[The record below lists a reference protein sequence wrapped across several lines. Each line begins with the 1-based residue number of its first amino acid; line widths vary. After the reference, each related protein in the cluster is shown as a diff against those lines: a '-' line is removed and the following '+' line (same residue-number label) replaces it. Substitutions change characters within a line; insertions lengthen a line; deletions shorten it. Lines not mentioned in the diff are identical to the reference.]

1 MLGPQDRKLIIEEEA
16 KKAAKTQEEKPAPS
30 SGSKGKKKKSSPARL
45 EATQCPPATA
55 KLVGNAWEIIP
66 ASSQKFSVPAM
77 PKAAAPA
84 TIEHRPRI
92 RELVREKIK
101 ELEFKVALE
110 LFASVARLVSKDEIA
125 SNPKAK
131 AALDKEWDNLRN
143 KGVWDEKR
151 VRECRDIVA
160 EARRNGQTVHLGRIF
175 EACYEKGS
183 ELPESDPRRKFKGR
197 TVFQGNNV
205 RDENSD
211 HALFNELGSSPASM
225 EAAKLLDAFGSQP
238 GFSKQ
243 QADAIQAYIQALFTG
258 VPTWLSLPRNR
269 WPKDWEKKYWQ
280 PMVPML
286 LALYGHPDSGGIWE
300 NHLNSRV
307 VKQGWK
313 QILPDIW
320 HSIFHH
326 QELNCLLVV
335 YVDDFKMA
343 GPTANLEKAWASVKA
358 AVNIGDPE
366 PYDRYFGCMHREFQN
381 IRLPSQAHP
390 FAFAFE
396 AKKSAAAQHRTQDWW
411 EHDETNMAWI
421 RHHIQPRKRLYQ
433 PVDEGGRCNLSKFES
448 HNLL

>member
-1 MLGPQDRKLIIEEEA
+1 
-16 KKAAKTQEEKPAPS
+16 
-30 SGSKGKKKKSSPARL
+30 
-45 EATQCPPATA
+45 
-55 KLVGNAWEIIP
+55 
-66 ASSQKFSVPAM
+66 
-77 PKAAAPA
+77 
-84 TIEHRPRI
+84 
-92 RELVREKIK
+92 
-101 ELEFKVALE
+101 
-110 LFASVARLVSKDEIA
+110 
-125 SNPKAK
+125 
-131 AALDKEWDNLRN
+131 
-143 KGVWDEKR
+143 
-151 VRECRDIVA
+151 
-160 EARRNGQTVHLGRIF
+160 
-175 EACYEKGS
+175 
-183 ELPESDPRRKFKGR
+183 
-197 TVFQGNNV
+197 
-205 RDENSD
+205 
-211 HALFNELGSSPASM
+211 
-225 EAAKLLDAFGSQP
+225 
-238 GFSKQ
+238 
-243 QADAIQAYIQALFTG
+243 
-258 VPTWLSLPRNR
+258 
-269 WPKDWEKKYWQ
+269 
-280 PMVPML
+280 MVPML

-433 PVDEGGRCNLSKFES
+433 PVDEGGDVTCQNSSRITFFDKKVTLKSCPSITDGNNQGAMMFIRMIGKHLAIKQTNSGQEKQFSVMDKMDLTNSSSLQWQVKPDQDHIATNARRKRKPRPLSS
-448 HNLL
+448 GGLITL